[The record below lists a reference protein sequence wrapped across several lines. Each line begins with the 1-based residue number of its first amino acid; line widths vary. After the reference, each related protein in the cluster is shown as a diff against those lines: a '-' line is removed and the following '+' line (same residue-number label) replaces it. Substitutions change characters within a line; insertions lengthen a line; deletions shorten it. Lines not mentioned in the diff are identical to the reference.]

1 MTKIKFLKDWRG
13 KAEENLQFIENELVK
28 LTDAQLNFKPDADKW
43 SMLQCVEHLNRYS
56 EYYLKV
62 IDIKL
67 SNANTKGAEEVK
79 RSWFGNMSI
88 KSIHPDNRKKSKTL
102 SRLNPAVSEV
112 NRQVLQDFI
121 AHQKKLLS
129 LMRKAENHPIN
140 SIKIPADVFKL
151 LKLRLGECFEFV
163 IVHQQRHILQ
173 IKELLYNQ

>member
-1 MTKIKFLKDWRG
+1 MNKTEFLNTW
-13 KAEENLQFIENELVK
+13 KAEAQINLQFIENEVVK

-43 SMLQCVEHLNRYS
+43 SVLQCIEHLNRYS

-62 IDIKL
+62 MDTKL
-67 SNANTKGAEEVK
+67 SKASEKGTEEVK

-102 SRLNPAVSEV
+102 GRLNPAVSEV

-121 AHQKKLLS
+121 AHQKNLLR
-129 LMRKAENHPIN
+129 LMTKAEKYSLN

-173 IKELLYNQ
+173 IRELV